1 MAVTFKTTIR
11 SMERYLEDG
20 FVYSVTWEMLA
31 TEDNIT
37 VSRPGQLSFTREEGV
52 SITAFNTLTEADI
65 IAWITDRM
73 DEGYIRTVKE
83 SMTSELAQLT
93 APKTTAT
100 GLPWLMVSEDAP
112 PPV

>member
-1 MAVTFKTTIR
+1 MAVEFKTIIR
-11 SMERYLEDG
+11 SMERYVADG

-31 TEDNIT
+31 TEGNFT

-65 IAWITDRM
+65 LAWITDRM
-73 DEGYIRTVKE
+73 DAGYVNTIKQ

-100 GLPWLMVSEDAP
+100 GLPLQMVSEDAQ